1 MALAVNLLLFK
12 VGELIGSQ
20 VQMYQEKTRQLPA
33 DVQYPHVLYR
43 KIKFEIPEGYTI
55 KNLNDL
61 NIDIQYKPATVV
73 TMGFVSSYKVTG
85 SVLDI
90 EVTETYREIL
100 YPLSQFETFKKV
112 IIHQ

>member
-1 MALAVNLLLFK
+1 
-12 VGELIGSQ
+12 
-20 VQMYQEKTRQLPA
+20 MYQEKTRQLPA

-85 SVLDI
+85 NVLDI

-112 IIHQ
+112 INAAADFNKVVLVLEKKQG